1 MDNNHKMPTL
11 QISSGELSLLKQCV
25 ALTLAGVFQNQV
37 VASSISS
44 IIKTETG
51 ELEALYSKL
60 EYSQYKR
67 SEKVMRMDM
76 QLPKNEE
83 HKVF

>member
-1 MDNNHKMPTL
+1 MPTL

-37 VASSISS
+37 VASNILSV
-44 IIKTETG
+44 IKNETG

-60 EYSQYKR
+60 ENPQHKR
-67 SEKVMRMDM
+67 RSKK
-76 QLPKNEE
+76 Q
-83 HKVF
+83 